1 MLVNR
6 DSSRRAD
13 PRHARQIIAGQCV
26 VLALSLLLPFAYL
39 GLGLRAEALL
49 YPASVFLAA
58 TAAWSLWSW
67 RMVTGKLFDPYV
79 LFFIAALLF
88 NGGQAFLEILG
99 LNERGILGGVFPPE
113 IVLQTLFLIILGL
126 GSVQL
131 GALLAAAAVR
141 RSPAERVPEAA
152 DAPSR
157 TRDVRLVGWGL
168 IVLAA
173 VPTLLVLRGAV
184 ATVMAHGYF
193 ALFQREAATGFAAW
207 LRIVSG
213 LLMPGT
219 LFLLA
224 GSRGR
229 AWPLAASGV
238 IVLTYTATQFFLG
251 DRAPAAMA
259 LIAYV
264 WLWDRCIRRLPRAG
278 LLSAGAALLFV
289 VFPLVRFIRS
299 VSGAH
304 RLSLSF
310 MSEAFL
316 AIRNPFTAILTEM
329 GGSMKTVAY
338 TLQLVPHTR
347 GYEWG
352 LSYLY
357 ALLTVV
363 PNFFWRIHPS
373 RAHGTAGTWLVRTVA
388 PRYAALGG
396 GYGFSFIGEAYL
408 NFGWFGAPVALALIG
423 FLFAKLVLWAD
434 RSGDPARL
442 AMLASFTRYFL
453 YFARAESVAVV
464 GPPLWYS
471 VLPWLAVDAVG
482 LARAGR
488 RGAEVETQDPAV
500 GRATA
505 GPGATG

>member
-1 MLVNR
+1 
-6 DSSRRAD
+6 
-13 PRHARQIIAGQCV
+13 
-26 VLALSLLLPFAYL
+26 
-39 GLGLRAEALL
+39 
-49 YPASVFLAA
+49 
-58 TAAWSLWSW
+58 
-67 RMVTGKLFDPYV
+67 MVTGKLFDPYV

-88 NGGQAFLEILG
+88 NGGQALLEVLG

-141 RSPAERVPEAA
+141 RSPAERVPEAH

-168 IVLAA
+168 IVVAA
-173 VPTLLVLRGAV
+173 VPALLMLREAV

-207 LRIVSG
+207 PRILAG
-213 LLMPGT
+213 FLMPGA

-224 GSRGR
+224 GSKGR
-229 AWPLAASGV
+229 AWSLAVSGV
-238 IVLTYTATQFFLG
+238 IVLAYVATQFFLG
-251 DRAPAAMA
+251 ARAPAA
-259 LIAYV
+259 LVLVAYV

-278 LLSAGAALLFV
+278 LLGAGATLLFV
-289 VFPLVRFIRS
+289 VFPLVRLIRS

-310 MSEAFL
+310 LSEAFL
-316 AIRNPFTAILTEM
+316 SMRSPFVAILTEM

-338 TLQLVPHTR
+338 TIQLVPHVR
-347 GYEWG
+347 GYDAG

-357 ALLTVV
+357 ALFTIV
-363 PNFFWRIHPS
+363 PNFFWDIHPAQA
-373 RAHGTAGTWLVRTVA
+373 RGTAADWLVRTVD

-442 AMLASFTRYFL
+442 ALLASFMGFFLFYTRAESATVVRPLLWYSIL
-453 YFARAESVAVV
+453 PWLSVGAVRFARAGTA
-464 GPPLWYS
+464 PLK
-471 VLPWLAVDAVG
+471 
-482 LARAGR
+482 
-488 RGAEVETQDPAV
+488 VENQDPGV
-500 GRATA
+500 GQ
-505 GPGATG
+505 ATGGSGASG